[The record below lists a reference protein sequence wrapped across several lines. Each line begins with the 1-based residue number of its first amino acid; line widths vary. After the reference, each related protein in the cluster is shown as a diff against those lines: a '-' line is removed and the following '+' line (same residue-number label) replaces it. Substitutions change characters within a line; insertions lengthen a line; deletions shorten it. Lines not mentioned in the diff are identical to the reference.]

1 MATDAVPSDKQKPCD
16 AQPNP
21 IAELLELTFKP
32 IASLRL
38 TVALFAMAI
47 FIILVGTLAQEKQNM
62 WEVISAYFRA
72 WISWIEAPVL
82 FPRSWFP
89 NLEDGT
95 MCKLVAFAWLAG
107 GAAAAVPCFAR
118 RHRHALW
125 LAAGWVVL
133 ALAASMALQTVL
145 LGGFFF
151 PGGAAIGAMLAGN
164 LLAAHLIRF
173 KIQVSGV
180 RLWIGVAVVAF
191 GVLVTWVVIAAGH
204 SKEGLQAV
212 PFFEWSTLWLMCK
225 IGLSLLWLV
234 MVAGFVV
241 LIPKARTRIIE
252 LAILGT
258 SVFLVAIL
266 LAWLWLG
273 GDRAYLGDAGMR
285 ILWQLIQSEFAAVV
299 LLVGFI
305 LVFRRG
311 GGMVLIHAGLAL
323 LMFGE
328 WFVSWYAVE
337 ERMTIPEGQTSN
349 FAEDTRETELAIVD
363 PSFSDTHDDVV
374 AIPRSRLA
382 NSAAA
387 GTPIQHDDLPFDV
400 QVVKYMKSSDIRAAK
415 EDGDNLATAG
425 RGLTYVAV
433 EAASSGGADSSG
445 TIDIAS
451 AYVRFVEKNGD
462 EEIGTYLL
470 SQFMSFQDIS
480 EKISVG
486 EKTYDVALRFKR
498 TYKPYSI
505 RLIDFRKDDYI
516 GTSIAMNYSSDV
528 QLIDPSRNVDREV
541 RIWMN
546 NPLRYAGETFYQS
559 NYRLEPQETTI
570 LQVVTNTGWMIP
582 YVSCMLV
589 VTGMLAHFWFVLLR
603 FLRRHAEDCAAGTGV
618 YAAQV
623 ADSSTNNASKRQR
636 RRKGKDDAEQP
647 PEPAGGGLA
656 LTLVP
661 VLVVLVS
668 AIWVLGKAR
677 SPSASP
683 EGFELAEF
691 GKLPLVYEGRVK
703 PFDTLARNALRKIS
717 DYSTYKDENGERQP
731 AVRWLLDVIAN
742 PDEADKHKVFRIYNL
757 ELLHTLG
764 LERRKG
770 FHYSLGEI
778 RGMGDEVREELE
790 VFDRH
795 VRETREVDNEK
806 LTFYQRKAL
815 ELNNRFQSYL
825 RLRSAFEPRDIPPFP
840 DEDELKED
848 RQKALRDWVQR
859 VITAVSHSERMLEQ
873 MQVPLAV
880 PASSGEE
887 DEDEKNVD
895 EETWLPYATAC
906 NKTYIK
912 KEILRQEADPAV
924 ASLVAI
930 FDAYGRG
937 DANAFNSEVAEYR
950 QWLTQNGPAKLKPR
964 RVSVEAFYN
973 QFAPLFY
980 CIFLYG
986 FALVP
991 AVASYFG
998 WTKVLRRS
1006 AFWMLVFILC
1016 VHTFAII
1023 LRIYISG
1030 RPPSTNLYS
1039 SAISV
1044 AWMCAAFGLVLEAV
1058 FRLGFGNVVAAV
1070 GGFAALLIAQFLG
1083 LRGDTFTVL
1092 QAVLDTQFWL
1102 TLHVIAI
1109 FIGYAATFV
1118 AGLIGIL
1125 YIILGFFTPI
1135 LDRTASK
1142 DLTRMIYGV
1151 LCFAILFSFWGT
1163 VLGGLWADD
1172 SWGRFWGWDPKEN
1185 GALIIVLWNVLILHA
1200 LWGRMTRERG
1210 LAVLAVIGN
1219 IVTAWS
1225 WFGVN
1230 ELGVGLHS
1238 YGFTEGVLFWLGAF
1252 VVSQLGIIA
1261 VGCLP
1266 LSMWM
1271 SFKGQEEPVTAEA
1284 V

>member
-1 MATDAVPSDKQKPCD
+1 MATDAVPSDQQKPFD

-21 IAELLELTFKP
+21 IVALLELILKP
-32 IASLRL
+32 FASLRL
-38 TVALFAMAI
+38 TVALFALAI

-72 WISWIEAPVL
+72 WISWIEAPVF

-89 NLEDGT
+89 NLEPAT
-95 MCKLVAFAWLAG
+95 MRTLVAFAWVAAG
-107 GAAAAVPCFAR
+107 ATAAVPCFAR
-118 RHRHALW
+118 KHRHVLW
-125 LAAGWVVL
+125 LVAGWVAL
-133 ALAASMALQTVL
+133 ALAAAMALQTVL
-145 LGGFFF
+145 RGGFFF
-151 PGGAAIGAMLAGN
+151 PGGAAIGAFLAVN
-164 LLAAHLIRF
+164 LLAAHVIRF
-173 KIQVSGV
+173 SIQARGV
-180 RLWIGVAVVAF
+180 HLLIGLAVIAF
-191 GVLVTWVVIAAGH
+191 GALVTWSVIAGGH

-212 PFFEWSTLWLMCK
+212 PFFEWSTLWLLCK
-225 IGLSLLWLV
+225 LGLLALWLV
-234 MVAGFVV
+234 MVAGFV
-241 LIPKARTRIIE
+241 LLLPSARTRIIE

-258 SVFLVAIL
+258 SVLLVAIL

-299 LLVGFI
+299 LLVGCI

-323 LMFGE
+323 MMFGE
-328 WFVSWYAVE
+328 FWVSWRAVE
-337 ERMTIPEGQTSN
+337 ERMTIPEGQTAN

-363 PSFSDTHDDVV
+363 PSYSDTHDDVL
-374 AIPRSRLA
+374 AIPRSRLI

-387 GTPIQHDDLPFDV
+387 GTIIQHDDLPFDV
-400 QVVKYMKSSDIRAAK
+400 QVVQYMKSSDIRAAK
-415 EDGDNLATAG
+415 EDEDNLATAG

-433 EAASSGGADSSG
+433 EMEGSGGADSSG
-445 TIDIAS
+445 TVDMAS
-451 AYVRFVEKNGD
+451 AYVRFVAKNGG
-462 EEIGTYLL
+462 EQIGTYLL

-480 EKISVG
+480 EEVSVG

-505 RLIDFRKDDYI
+505 RLLDFRKDDYI

-528 QLIDPSRNVDREV
+528 QLIDPSRNVNRDV

-589 VTGMLAHFWFVLLR
+589 VTGMLAHFWIVLMR
-603 FLRRHAEDCAAGTGV
+603 FLRRRAEDTAAD
-618 YAAQV
+618 
-623 ADSSTNNASKRQR
+623 ADIVTAKLAESSTNNAAKKQGRG
-636 RRKGKDDAEQP
+636 KGKGVAEQSR
-647 PEPAGGGLA
+647 EATGGGLA

-661 VLVVLVS
+661 ALVVLVS
-668 AIWVLGKAR
+668 AVWVLGKAR
-677 SPSASP
+677 SPSVSP
-683 EGFELAEF
+683 DGFELAEF
-691 GKLPLVYEGRVK
+691 GKLPVVYEGRVK

-717 DYSTYKDENGERQP
+717 DYSSFKDEDDERQP
-731 AVRWLLDVIAN
+731 AVRWLLDVIAK
-742 PDEADKHKVFRIYNL
+742 PDEADKHRVFRIYNL

-770 FHYSLGEI
+770 YHYSLGEI
-778 RGMGDEVREELE
+778 RGTGDEVRKELE
-790 VFDRH
+790 EFDRH
-795 VRETREVDNEK
+795 VQETRGVDTEK

-825 RLRSAFEPRDIPPFP
+825 RLRSAFEPRDIPAFP
-840 DEDELKED
+840 SEDEVKDD
-848 RQKALRDWVQR
+848 RQAALRDWVQR
-859 VITAVSHSERMLEQ
+859 VITAVSRSEKMLEQ

-880 PASSGEE
+880 PAASDEENGDEE
-887 DEDEKNVD
+887 DGDEK
-895 EETWLPYATAC
+895 TWLPYATAC
-906 NKTYIK
+906 NKAYLK

-924 ASLVAI
+924 VSLVAI

-937 DANAFNSEVAEYR
+937 DANAFNNELAEYR
-950 QWLTQNGPAKLKPR
+950 QWLAQHRPGQLNPR
-964 RVSVEAFYN
+964 KVSVEAFYN

-991 AVASYFG
+991 AIAAYFG

-1006 AFWMLVFILC
+1006 AFWLLVFILC

-1023 LRIYISG
+1023 CRIYISG

-1044 AWMCAAFGLVLEAV
+1044 AWLCAALGLVLEAV

-1102 TLHVIAI
+1102 TLHVIAV

-1118 AGLIGIL
+1118 AGLFGIL
-1125 YIILGFFTPI
+1125 YIVLGFFTSI
-1135 LDRTASK
+1135 LDRDTSK
-1142 DLTRMIYGV
+1142 ALTRMTYGV

-1185 GALIIVLWNVLILHA
+1185 GALIIVLWNVIILHA
-1200 LWGRMTRERG
+1200 RWGGMVRERG

-1219 IVTAWS
+1219 IVTGWS

-1252 VVSQLGIIA
+1252 VVSQLAIIA

-1266 LSMWM
+1266 IGMWM
-1271 SFKGQEEPVTAEA
+1271 SSKGQEDSH
-1284 V
+1284 